1 MWIFTGLIDLI
12 YEKRLKKIGF
22 LLLFLLKILF
32 SAIIGDYSNPKISD
46 NLNGFRFPVPVI
58 RIIPA

>member
-32 SAIIGDYSNPKISD
+32 SAIIGDYSNPKISV
-46 NLNGFRFPVPVI
+46 NLNVFAFLCR
-58 RIIPA
+58 